1 MAYTIVR
8 SGGGIIT
15 VQDGTLNTQT
25 SVSLPGRNYAGY
37 GQAVDTNFVRLLE
50 NFAASTPPAN
60 PLRGQLWYNT
70 TLNTMHI
77 CPNDGN
83 TTASAWP
90 TLALTSSAGTT
101 TLSDLNA
108 GNITLPNGN
117 IIVSNGKVDVTG
129 NIFGTNCFITSNA
142 NADII
147 NVRVINTSG
156 LGNGINTPAISAGST
171 STAGTLTGRWTVS
184 GTGNA
189 LTVSTGNVAFSS
201 TSVGIKCDKYMYGD
215 GTEVSFSGT
224 YTNANVSD
232 FLTGANSVTQFSGNI
247 APTKVTTSYL
257 AGGGLISGQWTL
269 DTGARI
275 EATYADLAERYEAD
289 AVYAVGTVVE
299 LGGEKEVTAVKDDL
313 SENVF
318 GVVSNTAAYLMNGPA
333 GTDESHPA
341 IALVGR
347 VKVNVVGK
355 VNKND
360 RLVSA
365 GNGKARAGT
374 KEELTPFNTI
384 GRSLETKLDDSEGLI
399 EAVVVIK

>member
-8 SGGGIIT
+8 SGGAIIT

-37 GQAVDTNFVRLLE
+37 GQAIDTNFVRMLE
-50 NFAASTPPAN
+50 NFAAATAPAN

-70 TLNTMHI
+70 TANTMHI

-83 TTASAWP
+83 TNASAWP
-90 TLALTSSAGTT
+90 SLATTSSVGTT
-101 TLSDLNA
+101 TLSDVNA
-108 GNITLPNGN
+108 GNITLPQGN
-117 IIVSNGKVDVTG
+117 IILNNGKVDVTG
-129 NIFGTNCFITSNA
+129 NVFGTNMFVTSNA
-142 NADII
+142 NVDIV

-156 LGNGINTPAISAGST
+156 LGNGINTTAISAGST
-171 STAGTLTGRWTVS
+171 STAGSLTGRWTVT

-189 LTVSTGNVAFSS
+189 LSVSTGNIAFNSDS
-201 TSVGIKCDKYMYGD
+201 IGIKCNNFMYTD
-215 GTEVSFSGT
+215 GTPISFSGT
-224 YTNANVSD
+224 YTNGNVYNY
-232 FLTGANSVTQFSGNI
+232 LTGSNSIAQFTGNI

-257 AGGGLISGQWTL
+257 AGSGVIQGQWTL

-289 AVYAVGTVVE
+289 AVYSVGTVVE

-313 SENVF
+313 SESVF
-318 GVVSNTAAYLMNGPA
+318 GVVSNTAAYLLNGAA
-333 GTDESHPA
+333 GTDETHPG
-341 IALVGR
+341 IALIGR

-374 KEELTPFNTI
+374 REELTPFNTI
-384 GRSLETKLDDSEGLI
+384 GRALENKLDDGEGLI
-399 EAVVVIK
+399 EASVIVK